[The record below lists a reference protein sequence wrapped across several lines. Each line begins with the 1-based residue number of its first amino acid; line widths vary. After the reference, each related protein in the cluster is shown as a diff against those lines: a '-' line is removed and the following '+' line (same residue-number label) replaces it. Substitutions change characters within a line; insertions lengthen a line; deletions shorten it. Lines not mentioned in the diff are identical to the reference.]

1 MNRRPDRFRGRVGV
15 AGNFSFGE
23 FRMRLLS
30 KNAWVGC
37 FGLACLLLL
46 STGCE
51 KLKARDEL
59 NKGVSA
65 YKGAKYQVA
74 IEHFKSAVEL
84 DPSLLNAKLYLATA
98 YANQYVPGSDQEDN
112 VKIAEQAI
120 AQFQEV
126 LKDDPKNV
134 GSIQGIANLY
144 FQMKRMDQAKE
155 YYKKQIVLD
164 GSNAEAYYSV
174 GVIDWTQAYQPR
186 MELKNRLKLK
196 PDEPIKDAK
205 ERAALAEKNAPL
217 IDEGM
222 NLLTKSMELRED
234 YDDAMAYLNLLYREK
249 ADIEDSA
256 DKRDQDIKTAD
267 SWMDKTLEI
276 KKKKAAKV
284 GEKKASS

>member
-1 MNRRPDRFRGRVGV
+1 V
-15 AGNFSFGE
+15 A
-23 FRMRLLS
+23 
-30 KNAWVGC
+30 C
-37 FGLACLLLL
+37 FGLACLLLV

-59 NKGVSA
+59 NKGVAA
-65 YKGAKYQVA
+65 YKDAKYQVA

-120 AQFQEV
+120 AEFQEV
-126 LKDDPKNV
+126 LKDDPQNV

-155 YYKKQIVLD
+155 YYKKQIALD
-164 GSNAEAYYSV
+164 PTNAEAYYSV

-205 ERAALAEKNAPL
+205 ERAALAEKNLPL

-222 NLLTKSMELRED
+222 TLLNKAMTLRED

-256 DKRDQDIKTAD
+256 DKREEDIKTAD
-267 SWMDKTLEI
+267 SWMDKTLDI
-276 KKKKAAKV
+276 KKKKAAKA
-284 GEKKASS
+284 GEKKTPS